1 MPCSSGKAKQ
11 AKIEDQLGTIHS
23 DLAGAHH
30 NAAQIQKFTQ
40 GLMALPG
47 LQRNETMT
55 ANALA
60 AQIQVDDHQIFSAIA
75 RKIAKETNLS
85 EQFDDD
91 QLLQQEFPLTSFLQH
106 GFFLLKDSQEVA
118 TKHQNKLNRAQK
130 SYKGLTETMKRR
142 KELTLK
148 AMKTYDKAEASK
160 EEKLSKR
167 NFRSRMRNKVKNP
180 RKIRE
185 QDRIWKKE
193 DGYNVVS
200 MTIC

>member
-23 DLAGAHH
+23 DLAGA
-30 NAAQIQKFTQ
+30 
-40 GLMALPG
+40 
-47 LQRNETMT
+47 
-55 ANALA
+55 
-60 AQIQVDDHQIFSAIA
+60 QVDDQQIFSAIA

-130 SYKGLTETMKRR
+130 SYKGLR
-142 KELTLK
+142 
-148 AMKTYDKAEASK
+148 
-160 EEKLSKR
+160 
-167 NFRSRMRNKVKNP
+167 
-180 RKIRE
+180 
-185 QDRIWKKE
+185 Q
-193 DGYNVVS
+193 
-200 MTIC
+200 